1 MDEIL
6 RLEKEIEKLHQ
17 EQKLDG
23 VSISCIDTRNEVT
36 RKREEEIH
44 KLEKEASRVAQ
55 EFLEL
60 LDFGHLD
67 ESANS
72 LENGIDGTLHVEGS
86 LVAPLAEEEVD
97 EGFHADDEFLPP
109 PPPML
114 LEDDILGTN
123 DSFSEDGTYMKIPED
138 LIGNSTDSQV
148 SPLEPMSSQD
158 AYTAISDRSESIYQC
173 LSDNQSNSED
183 AQEPIYSYPP
193 DVESDYDHE
202 EFDEGPTGSID
213 ARNSSDGHL
222 TDEEI
227 PRISKPSSYGS
238 QCGSLD
244 SVSIKIRYPPKLPL
258 QPL

>member
-6 RLEKEIEKLHQ
+6 RLEKEIEKLNQ
-17 EQKLDG
+17 QQKLDG
-23 VSISCIDTRNEVT
+23 VSISCIETRNEVT
-36 RKREEEIH
+36 RKREAEIH

-60 LDFGHLD
+60 LDFGNLE

-72 LENGIDGTLHVEGS
+72 VENGIDGTFHVEGS

-109 PPPML
+109 PPPPML
-114 LEDDILGTN
+114 LEDDIAEVN

-138 LIGNSTDSQV
+138 HIGNSTDSQV
-148 SPLEPMSSQD
+148 SPLEPVSSSQD
-158 AYTAISDRSESIYQC
+158 AYTAISDGSESIYQC
-173 LSDNQSNSED
+173 LSDNQSNSEE

-202 EFDEGPTGSID
+202 EFDEGPPGSTD

-227 PRISKPSSYGS
+227 PRISKPNSYGS

-244 SVSIKIRYPPKLPL
+244 SVSISLK
-258 QPL
+258 